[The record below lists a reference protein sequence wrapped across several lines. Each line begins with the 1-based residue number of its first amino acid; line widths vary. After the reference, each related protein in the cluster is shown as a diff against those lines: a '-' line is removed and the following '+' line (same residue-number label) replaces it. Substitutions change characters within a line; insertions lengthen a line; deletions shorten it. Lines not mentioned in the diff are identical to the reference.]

1 MTAMVASASSPLTV
15 HDLEGMPDDGRRY
28 ELLDG
33 VLLVTPAPGWPHQE
47 MALSLAVLLRT
58 ACPADL
64 RVLIAPFA
72 VRPNMHT
79 ELQPDLLVA
88 RYDDLTLKD
97 LPVAPVLAVEVL
109 SRSTRLVDLNLK
121 RAAFARLGV
130 ASYWLLDPEPQAPSV
145 TVLELGDDGEYRQVA
160 CVVGDEELIVQR
172 PFPVRLRPADLL
184 AGLRPSPDR
193 HEMV

>member
-47 MALSLAVLLRT
+47 MVFRLGIRLDT
-58 ACPADL
+58 ACPPDL

-72 VRPNMHT
+72 IRPDQHT

-97 LPVAPVLAVEVL
+97 LPVAPLLVVEVL
-109 SRSTRLVDLNLK
+109 SRSTRLIDLNLK
-121 RAAFARLGV
+121 RAAFERLGV
-130 ASYWLLDPEPQAPSV
+130 ASYWLLDPEPSSPSI
-145 TVLELGDDGEYRQVA
+145 TALELDDGGAYQQRCRACGDDEF
-160 CVVGDEELIVQR
+160 VVDR

-184 AGLRPSPDR
+184 AGLRPR
-193 HEMV
+193 EA

>member
-1 MTAMVASASSPLTV
+1 MTVMVASASSPLTV
-15 HDLEGMPDDGRRY
+15 HDLDGMPDDGRRY

-47 MALSLAVLLRT
+47 MAGALYVALRA
-58 ACPADL
+58 ACPPDL

-72 VRPNMHT
+72 IRPDKYT

-88 RYDDLTLKD
+88 RYADLTLKD

-121 RAAFARLGV
+121 RAAFARLGA
-130 ASYWLLDPEPQAPSV
+130 ASYWLLDPEPRTPSI
-145 TVLELGDDGEYRQVA
+145 TVLELDGTGEYRQVA
-160 CVVGDEELIVQR
+160 CATGEDELCVER
-172 PFPVRLRPADLL
+172 PFPVRLRPHDLL
-184 AGLRPSPDR
+184 AGLRP
-193 HEMV
+193 

>member
-1 MTAMVASASSPLTV
+1 MTAMVTSASSPLTV

-33 VLLVTPAPGWPHQE
+33 VLVVTPAPGWPHQE
-47 MALSLAVLLRT
+47 MVGGLYLLLRA
-58 ACPADL
+58 ACPPDL
-64 RVLIAPFA
+64 RVLLAPFA
-72 VRPNMHT
+72 VRPNLHN

-130 ASYWLLDPEPQAPSV
+130 PSYWLLDPEPAAPSI
-145 TVLELGDDGEYRQVA
+145 TALELDDGGEYHEAGRA
-160 CVVGDEELIVQR
+160 VGDEEFAAER

-184 AGLRPSPDR
+184 AGLRPPGS
-193 HEMV
+193 

>member
-1 MTAMVASASSPLTV
+1 MTAMTASASGPLTV

-28 ELLDG
+28 ELVDG
-33 VLLVTPAPGWPHQE
+33 VLVVTPAPGWPHQE
-47 MALSLAVLLRT
+47 MAGTLYVLLRE

-72 VRPNMHT
+72 VRPNRYT
-79 ELQPDLLVA
+79 ELQPDVLVA

-109 SRSTRLVDLNLK
+109 SRNTRMIDLNLK

-130 ASYWLLDPEPQAPSV
+130 ASYWVLDPNARTPSV
-145 TVLELGDDGEYRQVA
+145 TALELGDDGEYQRVA
-160 CVVGDEELIVQR
+160 FVTGDDEFVAKR

-184 AGLRPSPDR
+184 AGLRR
-193 HEMV
+193 RT

>member
-1 MTAMVASASSPLTV
+1 MTVMGVSASRPLTV
-15 HDLEGMPDDGRRY
+15 ADLEGMPDDGRRY

-47 MALSLAVLLRT
+47 MALSLAILLRQN
-58 ACPADL
+58 CPREL
-64 RVLIAPFA
+64 HVLIAPFA
-72 VRPNMHT
+72 IRPNEYT

-88 RYDDLTLKD
+88 RYADLTLND

-130 ASYWLLDPEPQAPSV
+130 PSYWLLDPEPRQPSV
-145 TVLELGDDGEYRQVA
+145 TVLELDHGSDYRETATATGE
-160 CVVGDEELIVQR
+160 EELAVDR
-172 PFPVRLRPADLL
+172 PFPVRFRPADLL
-184 AGLRPSPDR
+184 SGLWR
-193 HEMV
+193 

>member
-1 MTAMVASASSPLTV
+1 MTVMVASASSPLTV

-33 VLLVTPAPGWPHQE
+33 VLLVSPAPGWAHQE
-47 MALSLAVLLRT
+47 MAGALYVLLR
-58 ACPADL
+58 AARPPGL

-72 VRPNMHT
+72 IQPDKYT
-79 ELQPDLLVA
+79 ELQPDILVA
-88 RYDDLTLKD
+88 RYDDLTPKD

-130 ASYWLLDPEPQAPSV
+130 ASYWLLDPEPRAPSI
-145 TVLELGDDGEYRQVA
+145 TALELDDGGEYQQA
-160 CVVGDEELIVQR
+160 AYAVGEEEFAVER
-172 PFPVRLRPADLL
+172 PFPVRLRPAELL
-184 AGLRPSPDR
+184 TELRPD
-193 HEMV
+193 

>member
-1 MTAMVASASSPLTV
+1 MTVMVASASSPLTV

-47 MALSLAVLLRT
+47 MVFRLGIRLDA
-58 ACPADL
+58 ACPPDL
-64 RVLIAPFA
+64 RVLIAPFGI
-72 VRPNMHT
+72 RLDNHT

-88 RYDDLTLKD
+88 RYEDLTLKD

-130 ASYWLLDPEPQAPSV
+130 PSYWLLDPEPRAPSV
-145 TVLELGDDGEYRQVA
+145 IALELDEGGEYRQVA
-160 CVVGDEELIVQR
+160 DAVGDGEFSVDR
-172 PFPVRLRPADLL
+172 PFPLRLRPSDLL
-184 AGLRPSPDR
+184 ARLHPG
-193 HEMV
+193 